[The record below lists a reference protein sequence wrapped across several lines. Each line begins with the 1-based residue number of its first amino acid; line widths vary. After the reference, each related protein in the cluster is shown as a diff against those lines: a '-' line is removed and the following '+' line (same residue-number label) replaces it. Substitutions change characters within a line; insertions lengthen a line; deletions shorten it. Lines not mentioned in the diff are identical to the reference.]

1 MPESWEKTEKKLQSL
16 YIIWPPQ
23 TIWTWMKTKLDD
35 ITLYLVDKVA
45 VIYFK
50 VSFKFGSTTFSRMF
64 IQLSPIKFKDIQFNR
79 DSENAFYYRTLCY
92 ECSST

>member
-45 VIYFK
+45 VIYF
-50 VSFKFGSTTFSRMF
+50 
-64 IQLSPIKFKDIQFNR
+64 
-79 DSENAFYYRTLCY
+79 
-92 ECSST
+92 